1 MKTRNAPPSL
11 HRLLDYLDNLTERA
25 PPETLEAYLR
35 DLDIT
40 VDDVRPFARFSEDR
54 YLRNLVCDGPFYHA
68 LVLCWRSGQRSPI
81 HNHANSTCGVRVL
94 SGTATETV
102 FETTPSG
109 LIKPVSS
116 ENFEVGAVSASA
128 DGFIHQ
134 ISNLEAP
141 GSDLVTL
148 HVYSPP
154 LLRMDTFS
162 LTEAGVG
169 EYRPMILEHALG
181 SGI

>member
-1 MKTRNAPPSL
+1 M
-11 HRLLDYLDNLTERA
+11 HRLLDYLDKLTERVPA
-25 PPETLEAYLR
+25 ATLEEYLR

-40 VDDVRPFARFSEDR
+40 VDDVRPFARFAEDR
-54 YLRNLVCDGPFYHA
+54 YLRNLICDGPFYHA

-81 HNHANSTCGVRVL
+81 HNHAHSTCGVRVL

-109 LIKPVSS
+109 LVKPVSS
-116 ENFEVGAVSASA
+116 EDFGAGSVSVSA

-134 ISNLEAP
+134 MSNLLAP
-141 GSDLVTL
+141 GTDLVTL

-169 EYRPMILEHALG
+169 EFRPMILEHALG